1 MLNKEDTM
9 SKKSSNNNSGF
20 FGNIFDLDGD
30 GKTDVIE
37 TTLMFAMFNEIEKD
51 EEKRK
56 EQAIFEQQNRNISID
71 DMDIDGI

>member
-1 MLNKEDTM
+1 M